1 MQQILKGDNQV
12 RKKKQEIKSRINK
25 GLAEPRSFEEIMR
38 RSSSYVDDYTL
49 GLQFP
54 ACDFG
59 SYYLYAPLIGDGPC
73 QAINLG
79 VTVGHDTGTNV
90 NIPQLMGDPDKIWI
104 VTSLIFN
111 NKSYRSFDFSSYRR
125 SDAIYSRQGLDLQVA
140 DVARVKGSWP
150 YFEMYFADR
159 EYGITYEIEGYA
171 GYAHWVP
178 DHVSTTMAYSYLL
191 FPNFNFSGKI
201 KVKGDAYEVKGIGS
215 LDHVFGRNIN
225 NPTGPIIGYWH
236 ADPVMWEDKY
246 VSSGLYYL
254 DHMGSKYIACGV
266 MTLPDGGYHPAHD
279 FKIEYLEL
287 GKGTSY
293 SGQEVNCQTVP
304 RRWRAKMVSDQGVL
318 TYETYPI
325 DILDPKSSSKII
337 EPCVLSNVS
346 GQFRTNNGKIIKL
359 SGKCYNEYESGALNP
374 VII

>member
-1 MQQILKGDNQV
+1 METIKTELSKGM
-12 RKKKQEIKSRINK
+12 S
-25 GLAEPRSFEEIMR
+25 EPRSFEEIMR

-59 SYYLYAPLIGDGPC
+59 SYYLYAPLIGEGPC

-79 VTVGHDTGTNV
+79 VTIGHDTGSNV
-90 NIPQLMGDPDKIWI
+90 NIPQLTGDPDKIWI

-111 NKSYRSFDFSSYRR
+111 KKSYRSFDFSSYRR

-140 DVARVKGSWP
+140 DVARIRGSWP
-150 YFEMYFADR
+150 HFEMYFKDKD
-159 EYGITYEIEGYA
+159 YDIVYEIEGYA

-178 DHVSTTMAYSYLL
+178 DHISTTMAYSYLL
-191 FPNFNFSGKI
+191 FPNFSFSGTITVRGEIFK
-201 KVKGDAYEVKGIGS
+201 VKGIGS

-225 NPTGPIIGYWH
+225 NPSGPVIGFWH

-254 DHMGSKYIACGV
+254 DQKGDPYIACGV
-266 MTLPDGGYHPAHD
+266 TTLPDGGYHPSNK
-279 FKIEYLEL
+279 FKIEYLDL

-293 SGQEVNCQTVP
+293 SGKEADFQIVP
-304 RRWRAKMVSDQGVL
+304 RKWKARLESSQGIL
-318 TYETYPI
+318 TYQTDPV
-325 DILDPKSSSKII
+325 DVFDPKTGNQLI

-346 GQFRTNNGKIIKL
+346 GEFQTNNGEIIKL
-359 SGKCYNEYESGALNP
+359 SGKCYNEYEKGAIDP
-374 VII
+374 SKP